1 MLEET
6 KRDIHKRTNRPPED
20 ISFAI
25 KVTLRKFV
33 LRVIKLAEKD
43 VHNLANLAFL
53 VYLMVFSNESKP
65 NEFKLFYYY
74 KSFEPVLFVGGYSIL
89 SSEAVTSKEQVSFVD
104 SKLILETA
112 SSFRIH
118 NIDLRKSPSIKIS
131 NFINSYLDV

>member
-1 MLEET
+1 MGIRNDWGHLYHYLLRILGLLEEA

-20 ISFAI
+20 IAFAI

-65 NEFKLFYYY
+65 SEFKLF
-74 KSFEPVLFVGGYSIL
+74 
-89 SSEAVTSKEQVSFVD
+89 
-104 SKLILETA
+104 
-112 SSFRIH
+112 
-118 NIDLRKSPSIKIS
+118 
-131 NFINSYLDV
+131 